1 MTVADAVSWVLI
13 VGGGAFIV
21 IGAIGMIRM
30 PDFFT
35 RQHAAGIT
43 DTAGAGLLVL
53 GLIVQAG
60 FTLVAFKLVL
70 VVLFLFFTGP
80 TATHALAQAALGS
93 GLVPLLRGAA
103 REPPEAPPQEPQ
115 PEEPQPEEPQP
126 EEPRPEEPEEPAP
139 SKI

>member
-1 MTVADAVSWVLI
+1 MIVADIVSWVLI
-13 VGGGAFIV
+13 VGGSAFIV

-43 DTAGAGLLVL
+43 DTAGAGLLVV

-70 VVLFLFFTGP
+70 IVLFMFFTGP

-103 REPPEAPPQEPQ
+103 REPPEPRPDEPQEPQ
-115 PEEPQPEEPQP
+115 GTQGPQ
-126 EEPRPEEPEEPAP
+126 EPEEPAP
-139 SKI
+139 SKT

>member
-1 MTVADAVSWVLI
+1 MIVADIVSWVLI

-43 DTAGAGLLVL
+43 DTAGAGLLVV

-60 FTLVAFKLVL
+60 FSLVAFKLVL
-70 VVLFLFFTGP
+70 IVLFLFFTGP

-103 REPPEAPPQEPQ
+103 REPPE
-115 PEEPQPEEPQP
+115 
-126 EEPRPEEPEEPAP
+126 PRPEEPQEPEEPEESAP
-139 SKI
+139 SKT

>member
-1 MTVADAVSWVLI
+1 MIVADIVSWVLI

-43 DTAGAGLLVL
+43 DTAGAGLLVV

-60 FTLVAFKLVL
+60 FSLVAFKLVL
-70 VVLFLFFTGP
+70 IVLFLFFTGP

-103 REPPEAPPQEPQ
+103 REPPEPR
-115 PEEPQPEEPQP
+115 PEEPQEPEE
-126 EEPRPEEPEEPAP
+126 PEEPEEPAP
-139 SKI
+139 SKT